1 MNAAAD
7 PNHLRQQAL
16 RHLGALAHQTRA
28 SLRAADRFVTQD
40 GPQDTETANW
50 LVCTSVDLAHEVA
63 LELDGLARGLR
74 ESGTEAVRLQAMA
87 PWRRLAHQLHAACR
101 AADMFLEQETRDE
114 QDTGAWLVASARGLA
129 DRLAAALDDGIGVKA
144 AAEPV
149 RRVTVA
155 PHSVA
160 G

>member
-1 MNAAAD
+1 
-7 PNHLRQQAL
+7 
-16 RHLGALAHQTRA
+16 
-28 SLRAADRFVTQD
+28 
-40 GPQDTETANW
+40 
-50 LVCTSVDLAHEVA
+50 
-63 LELDGLARGLR
+63 
-74 ESGTEAVRLQAMA
+74 MA

-129 DRLAAALDDGIGVKA
+129 DRLAAALDDGIGVKV